1 MFWLAGKGIVSPQTL
16 QTHFNVELVKS
27 GLYSSIYTM
36 EYSEQKHFTASN
48 SPHAHTLALNPPTIL
63 KKVINFQ
70 CAKRLSL
77 KTVSIQ

>member
-27 GLYSSIYTM
+27 GLYFRVYTM

-48 SPHAHTLALNPPTIL
+48 SPYAHTLALNTLTIL
-63 KKVINFQ
+63 KKIIFSM
-70 CAKRLSL
+70 KKHFLL
-77 KTVSIQ
+77 KTVI